1 MNTQGPWHAGTS
13 KTKPKASPAIPPP
26 HPSPLLK
33 VGWTYDA
40 TQTFENVA
48 ECYCQKLSI
57 TQMYA
62 ETFFFQTKA
71 ELSVLA
77 TDR

>member
-1 MNTQGPWHAGTS
+1 
-13 KTKPKASPAIPPP
+13 
-26 HPSPLLK
+26 

>member
-1 MNTQGPWHAGTS
+1 MACGHIEN
-13 KTKPKASPAIPPP
+13 KTKSLTRHTPP

>member
-1 MNTQGPWHAGTS
+1 VYTHYAP
-13 KTKPKASPAIPPP
+13 TK
-26 HPSPLLK
+26 
-33 VGWTYDA
+33 
-40 TQTFENVA
+40 TFENVE

-57 TQMYA
+57 TQMYD

-77 TDR
+77 MDRYGTHLHSD